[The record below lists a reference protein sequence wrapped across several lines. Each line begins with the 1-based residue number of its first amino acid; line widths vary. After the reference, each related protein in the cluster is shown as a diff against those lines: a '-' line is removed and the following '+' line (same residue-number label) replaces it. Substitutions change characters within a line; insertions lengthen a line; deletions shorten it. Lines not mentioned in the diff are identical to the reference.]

1 MSHPAK
7 TTALTRLTGFP
18 HTVLSFVGEAK
29 DELKKVTWPTK
40 EATTR
45 YTLIVVV
52 ASVVVSLIIGG
63 IDYLL
68 EIGLETI
75 V

>member
-1 MSHPAK
+1 MSHQVK
-7 TTALTRLTGFP
+7 SSSFTRLTTMP
-18 HTVLSFVGEAK
+18 QKAVTFVKEAK
-29 DELKKVTWPTK
+29 DELNKVTWPTRQ
-40 EATTR
+40 ATIR

-63 IDYLL
+63 IDFIL
-68 EIGLETI
+68 ELALEAI